1 MAHPLLKWA
10 SLVLFFGYV
19 ATLVLAGA
27 WGVVA
32 ARLDVSWF
40 LGLDLGDVSADAETN
55 LLAQDRFLRA
65 VELGFG
71 IVSLVY
77 WRQIFRL
84 RAFNRPFLAIM
95 AAGVGA
101 RLLSLAVDGVPSA
114 VMLAFLGYELVGV
127 AVILVYT
134 RSTVVA

>member
-1 MAHPLLKWA
+1 VARPFLRWTSLL
-10 SLVLFFGYV
+10 LFFGYV

-27 WGVVA
+27 WGIVA

-40 LGLDLGDVSADAETN
+40 LGLDLADVPADTEAN
-55 LLAQDRFLRA
+55 LLAQERFLRA

-77 WRQIFRL
+77 WRQIFRS
-84 RAFNRPFLAIM
+84 RAFNRAFLAVM
-95 AAGVGA
+95 AAGVAA

-114 VMLAFLGYELVGV
+114 AMLAFLAYELVAV
-127 AVILVYT
+127 AVILAYT